1 MSKLRRYEILLP
13 RKFNDGQAVPERL
26 ISETLQELE
35 TRFGAVSWETQIIQ
49 GAWQYKGEGYRDE
62 LFRVFVDVPNRAEH
76 RTFFRTY
83 KAKLKV
89 RFKQI
94 DIWMTTYPLDVV

>member
-13 RKFNDGQAVPERL
+13 RKFNDGLAVPEHL

-49 GAWQYKGEGYRDE
+49 GAWQYKGEDYRDE
-62 LFRVFVDVPNRAEH
+62 LFRVFVDVPDKPEH
-76 RTFFRTY
+76 RKFFRAY
-83 KAKLKV
+83 KEKLKA

-94 DIWMTTYPLDVV
+94 DVWMTTYPLDVI